1 VFVVPALF
9 VTPENEISHE
19 GYLLVHGIFNWQLL
33 HQEDHPFEDV

>member
-9 VTPENEISHE
+9 VTQENEISHE